1 MFKIFHGIHLVD
13 HYHNQKKERREAKV
27 LSRAVKLIFCLA
39 VLIGL
44 WVAPT
49 SIFGMPGL
57 STVEHRVIAIFV
69 FTTLMWVLEGVPAWT
84 TSVLATTL
92 LLFTC
97 SDQTLMLLRDASFA
111 PAEEGAKFAANIIK
125 SRDLFATFADPIV
138 MLFLGGFF
146 LAIAATKTGLDVK
159 LARIMLYPF
168 GTKSENVLLGFIL
181 VTGLF
186 SMFMSNTATAAM
198 MLAFLTPVLKSLP
211 ADGKGRIALALAI
224 PIGANVGGMGTPI
237 GTPPNA
243 IALKY
248 LNDPEGMNLGIGFG
262 QWMLV
267 MVPLTIALL
276 LIAWVVLRALFP
288 FKQKT
293 IKLEIDDS
301 HVKTDW
307 RNYVVYVTFAVTIL
321 LWLTDSITGVN
332 ANVVAML
339 PVGVLAVAGVITKRD
354 LEEISWS
361 ILWMI
366 AGAFA
371 LGVAL
376 NQTGLAK
383 DLIGSIPFNEW
394 SPIMVIIGSG
404 LICYLMANFISHT
417 ATAALFVPIL
427 AMVGESMGSL
437 GSLGGVGTLLIGV
450 AVGSSVAMVLPI
462 STPPNALADATGM
475 IKQKDMVRTGL
486 IMGFFGLVLGYATL
500 IFAGKYGLL

>member
-1 MFKIFHGIHLVD
+1 MFKNFHGFHLLEA
-13 HYHNQKKERREAKV
+13 YHEWKKEH
-27 LSRAVKLIFCLA
+27 RASKNPLPIRSIKAGVAILVTL
-39 VLIGL
+39 LL
-44 WVAPT
+44 WFIPA
-49 SIFGMPGL
+49 SSYGL
-57 STVEHRVIAIFV
+57 SNINPIEQRVIAIFA
-69 FTTLMWVLEGVPAWT
+69 FAALMWLFDAVPAWT
-84 TSVLATTL
+84 TSLVVVVL
-92 LLFTC
+92 LLFCT
-97 SDQTLMLLRDASFA
+97 SDSALWFMQTDAD
-111 PAEEGAKFAANIIK
+111 GAKFENLVSYK
-125 SRDLFATFADPIV
+125 SILACFADPTI
-138 MLFLGGFF
+138 MLFIGGFII
-146 LAIAATKTGLDVK
+146 AIAATKSGLDVK
-159 LARIMLYPF
+159 LAKVMLAPF

-181 VTGLF
+181 VTALF
-186 SMFMSNTATAAM
+186 SMFVSNTATAAM
-198 MLAFLTPVLKSLP
+198 MLTFLTPVLKALP
-211 ADGKGRIALALAI
+211 ADGKGKIGLALAI
-224 PIGANVGGMGTPI
+224 PIGANIGGMGTPI